1 MNLDDKHTLNPP
13 PLVLLPWMVERWALV
28 QRRLSPSE
36 IESVAKLRP
45 RPDFAATKSCQL
57 LTPTA

>member
-1 MNLDDKHTLNPP
+1 MSLDDKHTLNPP
-13 PLVLLPWMVERWALV
+13 PPSLPLWVAESWALV

-36 IESVAKLRP
+36 IESVVKLRP
-45 RPDFAATKSCQL
+45 RPNFAATKSCQL